1 MRCVYCISDRDSI
14 NHSSKSIESAVEQA
28 SIPEITPSFTVV
40 WPHRPKHSP
49 TETLCIAYLPAY
61 PSDDT
66 HKRLQT
72 AAAISRAVV
81 KYCGARPFKIIPLP
95 ASVLQKSSL
104 GKLSRSKIRRAFE
117 EGAYLQYEAEDNA
130 ISKRNIGEAI
140 TGTAT
145 QKTVLQALHEL
156 LTVNSSQLMLEI
168 HLSSDIFELGL
179 SSIDLLKLRASLQKS
194 LNLDSIPITIFFS
207 HPILHH
213 LSQAIDDLQKKTPQK
228 IYNPLSLLQPHGT
241 KTPLFLI
248 HPGVGDVLIFMN
260 LARLIDDRPVY
271 ALRARGFDAGEEYFS
286 SIEEIIAVYHS
297 AIKRVQPTG
306 PYAIAGYALGS
317 NLAFEIAKVMQA
329 NGDRVPFLAA
339 VNQPPHIRDWARRR
353 CWYNAVL
360 AISLF
365 MGLVTQDYY
374 DNALVVMRRE
384 KTSRGEVL
392 DRILEIAGVT
402 RLLETGM
409 TRRRL
414 ENWADL
420 VYELRDTGKDYEP
433 AGSVR
438 NLDVFLTEVEDEIW
452 GWPWEDVS
460 KWGEFAESIGFHK
473 VKGSHLSLMAP
484 PHVHGFQRQLKKV
497 LEERGL

>member
-1 MRCVYCISDRDSI
+1 
-14 NHSSKSIESAVEQA
+14 
-28 SIPEITPSFTVV
+28 
-40 WPHRPKHSP
+40 
-49 TETLCIAYLPAY
+49 
-61 PSDDT
+61 
-66 HKRLQT
+66 
-72 AAAISRAVV
+72 V

-95 ASVLQKSSL
+95 DSLLQKSSL

-117 EGAYLQYEAEDNA
+117 EGAYLKYEAEDKA
-130 ISKRNIGEAI
+130 ISQRNIGEVIAENS
-140 TGTAT
+140 T
-145 QKTVLQALHEL
+145 QKTVLKTLHEL
-156 LTVNSSQLMLEI
+156 LTLNSSQLMLET
-168 HLSSDIFELGL
+168 HLDSDLFDLGL

-194 LNLDSIPITIFFS
+194 LNMANIPITIFFS
-207 HPILHH
+207 HPILRH
-213 LSQAIDDLQKKTPQK
+213 LTQAIEDLQKEKPQR
-228 IYNPLSLLQPHGT
+228 IYDPISLLQPHGT

-271 ALRARGFDAGEEYFS
+271 ALRARGFDADEEYFS
-286 SIEEIIAVYHS
+286 SMQEIITVYHS

-329 NGDRVPFLAA
+329 SGDRVQFLAA
-339 VNQPPHIRDWARRR
+339 VNQPPNIKDWARRR

-374 DNALVVMRRE
+374 HSALVVMQRE
-384 KTSRGEVL
+384 KTSHDEVL
-392 DRILEIAGVT
+392 DRVLELAGAA
-402 RLLETGM
+402 RLQETGM
-409 TRRRL
+409 TRKRL
-414 ENWADL
+414 QNWADL
-420 VYELRDTGKDYEP
+420 AYELRDTGKDYEP
-433 AGSVR
+433 AGSVGS
-438 NLDVFLTEVEDEIW
+438 LDVFLTELEDEVW

-460 KWGEFAESIGFHK
+460 KWGEFAESIDFHR

-484 PHVHGFQRQLKKV
+484 PHVHGFQGQLKKV